1 MGNSA
6 LFFFEIQ
13 DIWEN
18 YKILRFKKKQ
28 KILKSVRITHAGSV
42 SSSDEPI
49 SEPVSES
56 ISEPVIEPFMS
67 L

>member
-1 MGNSA
+1 MSVNKLLTLNNHNCEEEKS
-6 LFFFEIQ
+6 
-13 DIWEN
+13 
-18 YKILRFKKKQ
+18 

-49 SEPVSES
+49 SES

-67 L
+67 P